1 MASTSQGRRGLRTRQ
16 AIPDAALAS
25 TEVPGVDGWVDAG
38 APADPAA
45 SAWAWPTVA
54 YAGEALTA
62 SRVGLVVLSSRR
74 TSLEEPSPASP
85 YAILLDVVHD
95 EPSAGELAGTDGFGA
110 EQIADP
116 IWAWSMEWPCSSRLT
131 CAD

>member
-1 MASTSQGRRGLRTRQ
+1 MREPPLTRLHQLGPGLPSPTR
-16 AIPDAALAS
+16 A
-25 TEVPGVDGWVDAG
+25 
-38 APADPAA
+38 
-45 SAWAWPTVA
+45 
-54 YAGEALTA
+54 ALTA

-85 YAILLDVVHD
+85 YAILLDAVHD
-95 EPSAGELAGTDGFGA
+95 ELSAGELAGTDGFGA

-116 IWAWSMEWPCSSRLT
+116 ICAWSMEWPCSSRLT